1 MFTFN
6 FLYRF
11 SSLSLFSQ
19 PPLSLHLHLLPLS
32 LFFSPPSLSLSSIY
46 LSFPPY
52 VSSHPISIHLSS
64 PLSLSPPPPPQLSP
78 SPHLSLSFSPSVYSS
93 IFPSSLYFSP
103 FPLPSSISPPISLR
117 YRNTPSLSLL
127 FLLLSPLSHFNY
139 SFSLFLFVPLFHSL
153 FLCLL
158 LYGFLP
164 LPLVHISSSLISSIS
179 AFFILSIF
187 FPSF

>member
-78 SPHLSLSFSPSVYSS
+78 SPHLSLFFSICLFFNLPLFLIFLSFSAPFLDLSSYLSSLSKHSLSFSFISPSLPSLPLQLLLLTISVRSS
-93 IFPSSLYFSP
+93 FSFPFSLPLIIRLSPSSPRTY
-103 FPLPSSISPPISLR
+103 
-117 YRNTPSLSLL
+117 
-127 FLLLSPLSHFNY
+127 
-139 SFSLFLFVPLFHSL
+139 
-153 FLCLL
+153 
-158 LYGFLP
+158 
-164 LPLVHISSSLISSIS
+164 
-179 AFFILSIF
+179 IF
-187 FPSF
+187 FSYIEYFCFFYPLHFFP